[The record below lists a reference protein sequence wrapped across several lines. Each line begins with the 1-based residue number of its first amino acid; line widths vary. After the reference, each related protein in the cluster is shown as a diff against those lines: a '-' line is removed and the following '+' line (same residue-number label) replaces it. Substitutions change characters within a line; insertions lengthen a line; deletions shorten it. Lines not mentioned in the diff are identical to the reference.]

1 MNSITFAAI
10 DIGSNAVRLLIMSVS
25 PDDATETYSKQ
36 VMIRFPLRLG
46 QESFVSGKI
55 PEEKAKQ
62 LIRLMKAFKHLIKAY
77 EVTEYRVCAT
87 SAMRDAK
94 NSKEIAK
101 ETMKETGLK
110 IEIIDGQE
118 ESSIIYQS
126 HFADNLNKDLNYV
139 FVDVGGG
146 STEISLIANGELIKS
161 KSYNIG
167 TVRLLN
173 DKVKDE
179 EYEKLHADLTELK
192 EQYVIH
198 DIIGSGGNII
208 KLNALAQVRK
218 DRKLTVTALDTL
230 NETLKQYSV
239 DELIEKYK
247 LKPDRADVIT
257 YAADIY
263 IDVAKSVGAKYLI
276 VPKVGLIDGIIHQL
290 FVEWKK
296 NEALNTPKSK
306 KVKSNDKDKNKSK
319 EEVPVEEAQIEEVI
333 PEEVALQQ

>member
-1 MNSITFAAI
+1 MNSIKFAAI

-25 PDDATETYSKQ
+25 PDDPTETYSKLLL
-36 VMIRFPLRLG
+36 IRFPLRLG

-77 EVTEYRVCAT
+77 EVIEYRACAT

-118 ESSIIYQS
+118 ESSIIYES
-126 HFADNLNKDLNYV
+126 HFADKLNKELNYI

-146 STEISLIANGELIKS
+146 STEISLIANGGLIQS

-173 DKVKDE
+173 NKVKDE
-179 EYEKLHADLTELK
+179 EYDKLHADLAELK

-208 KLNALAQVRK
+208 KLNALAEVRK
-218 DRKLTVTALDTL
+218 DRKLSVTALETL
-230 NETLKQYSV
+230 NETLKQYTV

-257 YAADIY
+257 LAADIY
-263 IDVAKSVGAKYLI
+263 IDVAKCIGAKHLI
-276 VPKVGLIDGIIHQL
+276 VPKVGLTDGIIHTL
-290 FVEWKK
+290 FVDWKEK
-296 NEALNTPKSK
+296 ESLKSK
-306 KVKSNDKDKNKSK
+306 KKNKNKDKENKK
-319 EEVPVEEAQIEEVI
+319 EEEVDFDEEV
-333 PEEVALQQ
+333 EVVIDEDVII

>member
-1 MNSITFAAI
+1 MDSIKFAAI
-10 DIGSNAVRLLIMSVS
+10 DIGSNAIRLLIMSVS
-25 PDDATETYSKQ
+25 PTDPTETYSKQ

-55 PEEKAKQ
+55 PDEKAKQ

-77 EVTEYRVCAT
+77 EVTEYRACAT

-94 NSKEIAK
+94 NSKDIAK
-101 ETMKETGLK
+101 EVMKETGLK

-118 ESSIIYQS
+118 ESSIIYES
-126 HFADNLNKDLNYV
+126 HFADKLNKDLNYI

-146 STEISLIANGELIKS
+146 STEISLIASGELVKS

-173 DKVKDE
+173 DKVNDE
-179 EYEKLHADLTELK
+179 EYDLLHADLAELK
-192 EQYVIH
+192 EQYLIN

-218 DRKLTVTALDTL
+218 DRKLTVTALEAL

-263 IDVAKSVGAKYLI
+263 IDVAKSVGSKHLI

-290 FVEWKK
+290 FVEWKV
-296 NEALNTPKSK
+296 NEVLKSQK
-306 KVKSNDKDKNKSK
+306 KKKNKNK
-319 EEVPVEEAQIEEVI
+319 ENAPEIMAEASELE
-333 PEEVALQQ
+333 PELVDGEKA

>member
-1 MNSITFAAI
+1 MNSIKFAAI

-25 PDDATETYSKQ
+25 PDDPTETYSKLLL
-36 VMIRFPLRLG
+36 IRFPLRLG

-55 PEEKAKQ
+55 HEEKAKQ

-77 EVTEYRVCAT
+77 DVTEYRACAT

-94 NSKEIAK
+94 NSKDIAK

-118 ESSIIYQS
+118 ESSIIYES
-126 HFADNLNKDLNYV
+126 HFADKLNKELNYI

-146 STEISLIANGELIKS
+146 STEISLIANGELIQS

-179 EYEKLHADLTELK
+179 EYDKLHADLAELK
-192 EQYVIH
+192 EQYVIN

-208 KLNALAQVRK
+208 KLNALAEVRK
-218 DRKLTVTALDTL
+218 DRKLSVTALETL
-230 NETLKQYSV
+230 NETLKQFTV

-257 YAADIY
+257 HAANIY
-263 IDVAKSVGAKYLI
+263 IDVAKCVGAKHLI
-276 VPKVGLIDGIIHQL
+276 VPKVGLIDGIIHTL
-290 FVEWKK
+290 FVDWKEK
-296 NEALNTPKSK
+296 EALKSK
-306 KVKSNDKDKNKSK
+306 KKKKSKDKEDKK
-319 EEVPVEEAQIEEVI
+319 EKGEEVEVIEVEEVI
-333 PEEVALQQ
+333 TKDVII